1 MKTTFALIII
11 LLSVFGL
18 NAQSE
23 EKRKKNKRLI
33 WNEVNLHN
41 GGIFSSAPR
50 NIKLNE
56 LFSNSPQAISILNNN
71 FSDSGVNYYPI
82 PSLQLNLQLG
92 FRFRKSNSDEI
103 NDRLSLRMG
112 LIYQYSYFGR
122 TETSGFNRFTGNPVS
137 ISPESYTVRDSLIY
151 RRTSINESA
160 NAVLLQSALQI
171 YTKSTNQIQF
181 YTGVGLGIGFSFNNA
196 IKLIDEK
203 KISIETR
210 TYTNNMYVPNSF
222 NEETQLDET
231 LKFDGRVDNNFTT
244 QIHFPFGTRLRLGV
258 DREFWKRMYVGAEL
272 WTIFSIDNSKN
283 IGWYT
288 RFGMLSNF
296 SLSYQFGQ

>member
-1 MKTTFALIII
+1 M
-11 LLSVFGL
+11 
-18 NAQSE
+18 
-23 EKRKKNKRLI
+23 
-33 WNEVNLHN
+33 
-41 GGIFSSAPR
+41 
-50 NIKLNE
+50 
-56 LFSNSPQAISILNNN
+56 
-71 FSDSGVNYYPI
+71 
-82 PSLQLNLQLG
+82 G

-112 LIYQYSYFGR
+112 LIYQYSFSGGS
-122 TETSGFNRFTGNPVS
+122 EKSGFNRFMGNPVS

-151 RRTSINESA
+151 RRTSLNESA
-160 NAVLLQSALQI
+160 NSVLLQSALQI

-181 YTGVGLGIGFSFNNA
+181 YTGVGLGIGFSFNNTV
-196 IKLIDEK
+196 KLIDEK

-210 TYTNNMYVPNSF
+210 TYTNNTYVPNSF

-231 LKFDGRVDNNFTT
+231 LKFEGRVENNFTT